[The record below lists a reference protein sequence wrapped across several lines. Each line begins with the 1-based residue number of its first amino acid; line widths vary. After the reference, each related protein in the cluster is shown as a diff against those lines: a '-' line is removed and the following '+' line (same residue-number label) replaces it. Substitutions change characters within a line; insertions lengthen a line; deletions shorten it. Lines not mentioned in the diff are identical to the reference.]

1 MTLTHFPPDAL
12 DDLALRL
19 LDIAASLRKMANLAR
34 EHSVQGFQLHG
45 NKAHEWLD
53 HLEHWTFEGSN
64 RLNEQIMRESSA
76 REGQIG
82 GSPRKALPAAQRGGS
97 RKKSR

>member
-19 LDIAASLRKMANLAR
+19 LDVAASLRKMANLAR
-34 EHSVQGFQLHG
+34 EKSVQGFQLHG
-45 NKAHEWLD
+45 NKAQEWLD
-53 HLEHWTFEGSN
+53 HLEHWTFEGTK
-64 RLNEQIMRESSA
+64 RLNEQIMRELGA
-76 REGQIG
+76 RKGQIG
-82 GSPRKALPAAQRGGS
+82 GSPRKALSAAQRGGA